1 MTDTQLNEL
10 KHEVHKNNKDKGF
23 YDTPKSVEEVL
34 MLIISELGEACEAHR
49 KGRFCKVDLDG
60 VIYQEDFEKYVK
72 DTFEDEIADT
82 VIRILDFCGCKDIEI
97 VLPSG
102 KFLLHE
108 NALNQLFLCVVQIC
122 MMYVKDETCETS
134 TATPENR
141 FTIGSILSYIY
152 QVASFQEIDLDEH
165 IKLKLEYNKTRPY
178 KHGKKY

>member
-1 MTDTQLNEL
+1 MKNMTDAQLNEL

-23 YDTPKSVEEVL
+23 YDTPKSVEEIL

-72 DTFEDEIADT
+72 DTFEDEVADT
-82 VIRILDFCGCKDIEI
+82 VIRILDFCGYKDIDI
-97 VLPSG
+97 VFPEG
-102 KFLLHE
+102 DFAVPE
-108 NALNQLFLCVVQIC
+108 NELEKLFFCVVQIC
-122 MMYVKDETCETS
+122 LMYVQDETCKTS
-134 TATPENR
+134 NQ
-141 FTIGSILSYIY
+141 FTIGRVLYYIY
-152 QVASFQEIDLDEH
+152 QFASFDLNEH